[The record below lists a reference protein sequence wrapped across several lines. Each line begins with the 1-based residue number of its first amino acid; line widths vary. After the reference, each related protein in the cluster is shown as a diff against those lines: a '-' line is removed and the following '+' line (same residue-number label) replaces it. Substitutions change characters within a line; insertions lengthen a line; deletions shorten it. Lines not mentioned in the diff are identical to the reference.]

1 MWPYGLFG
9 MQENMVLKNL
19 FILFLILIGL
29 VIPSPSMA
37 SHVELKPCIQV
48 SHCVREEL
56 NVEKIDSP
64 YEKVIS
70 IVQNSPRTKIVESDG
85 DYLHAEVTSRIM
97 KYVDDLEISFL
108 PETNNL
114 IIRSESRV
122 GDGDFGVNRKRVDLI
137 INNLLN
143 N

>member
-1 MWPYGLFG
+1 
-9 MQENMVLKNL
+9 
-19 FILFLILIGL
+19 
-29 VIPSPSMA
+29 MA
-37 SHVELKPCIQV
+37 SHIELKPCIQV

-56 NVEKIDSP
+56 NVDSIDSP
-64 YEKVIS
+64 YEKVKS
-70 IVQNSPRTKIVESDG
+70 IVENTPRTKIVESDG

-137 INNLLN
+137 TSKILEN
-143 N
+143 

>member
-1 MWPYGLFG
+1 M
-9 MQENMVLKNL
+9 KNL
-19 FILFLILIGL
+19 FILFLLIYGL
-29 VIPSPSMA
+29 VTPSSAIA
-37 SHVELKPCIQV
+37 SHIELQPCIEV

-56 NVEKIDSP
+56 NVERIDSP
-64 YEKVIS
+64 YEKVKS
-70 IVQNSPRTKIVESDG
+70 IVENFPRTEIVELDG

-143 N
+143 R

>member
-1 MWPYGLFG
+1 M
-9 MQENMVLKNL
+9 KNL
-19 FILFLILIGL
+19 FILFLLLIGL
-29 VIPSPSMA
+29 GIPSPSMA

-122 GDGDFGVNRKRVDLI
+122 GDGDFGVNQKRVDLI
-137 INNLLN
+137 INNLLDR
-143 N
+143 